1 MKEIVIREQL
11 RIQLRSEF
19 FNAFNQVNFGAPST
33 SASSATFGKITS
45 ASAGREIQL
54 AMKILW

>member
-1 MKEIVIREQL
+1 L